1 MFACFDIEIVPSHYV
16 HVSVNASKRHV
27 NSVFRYYAPW
37 KYGSCKLVDMAIR
50 RLSRRGEFR
59 GAEYDTMSY
68 ADALNVEVLAV
79 LGKMKGES
87 LS

>member
-37 KYGSCKLVDMAIR
+37 KYGSCEPVDMAIK

-59 GAEYDTMSY
+59 GTEYDAMTY
-68 ADALNVEVLAV
+68 AEA
-79 LGKMKGES
+79 LGKECSALCGEGA
-87 LS
+87 LA

>member
-27 NSVFRYYAPW
+27 NSVFRDYTPW
-37 KYGSCKLVDMAIR
+37 KYGSCKPVDMAIR
-50 RLSRRGEFR
+50 RLSRRGEFF
-59 GAEYDTMSY
+59 GAEYDAMSY
-68 ADALNVEVLAV
+68 ADALEKEARILC
-79 LGKMKGES
+79 GEGS